1 MNNSGGRGLF
11 TSRGCCRR
19 RCEERNDSGNLM
31 PLRMNMRSPR
41 FARDDNFHKEK
52 CRQICTPEG
61 EKIPT
66 EDEIVFIKKDLNKG
80 SADFMNNA
88 G

>member
-1 MNNSGGRGLF
+1 
-11 TSRGCCRR
+11 
-19 RCEERNDSGNLM
+19 
-31 PLRMNMRSPR
+31 MNMRSPR